1 MDFDNPKVYGDT
13 SITDGLVFTYAWCPV
28 DCKVDDWTSWSQCSK
43 TCGGGTRKRSMD
55 IIKEPKNGGAPCP
68 QKLDEE
74 EECNTDKCKGSL
86 KTFLSPS
93 GDLGIGLV

>member
-1 MDFDNPKVYGDT
+1 
-13 SITDGLVFTYAWCPV
+13 
-28 DCKVDDWTSWSQCSK
+28 
-43 TCGGGTRKRSMD
+43 MD

>member
-43 TCGGGTRKRSMD
+43 TCGEGTRKRSRD
-55 IIKEPKNGGAPCP
+55 IIKDPENGGTPCLGELTRK
-68 QKLDEE
+68 QN
-74 EECNTDKCKGSL
+74 CNELMCASKEGEGEIYVIVT
-86 KTFLSPS
+86 
-93 GDLGIGLV
+93 